1 MEFTTDY
8 QDNADGILAMF
19 SDTFTQSEGAEAGQL
34 IKDLVADMLSSL
46 GPKDMH
52 VLSAVENETIVGS
65 IIFTRMEFEQDDR
78 TVFVLA
84 PVAIASSQQGK
95 GLGQRLI
102 AHGLNAL
109 RENGVNIVLTYGN
122 VNFYSKVGFKQ
133 ITEADAKAPLPLQYP
148 EGWLGQLLTGT
159 QFEPL
164 FGPSKCVA
172 PLHDP
177 NHW

>member
-46 GPKDMH
+46 GPKDMQ

-84 PVAIASSQQGK
+84 PVAVASSQQGK

-109 RENGVNIVLTYGN
+109 RENGVDIVLTYGD

-133 ITEADAKAPLPLQYP
+133 ITEADAKAPLPL
-148 EGWLGQLLTGT
+148 G
-159 QFEPL
+159 
-164 FGPSKCVA
+164 
-172 PLHDP
+172 
-177 NHW
+177 